1 VTGNPPDPP
10 DGGDQAPAGPAEG
23 EVPPDPAEHLTGEVT
38 GPAEQM
44 ARPDADTDEG
54 VAEVVEEAA
63 GRPAVGDT
71 DTDEGVA
78 EVVEEAAGRPAVG
91 DTDTDDGVAKVL
103 EEAAG
108 RPVVGDTDTDEGV
121 AGALEEAAGRPAVGD
136 TDTDEGTAGA
146 LEEAAAQGA
155 VADADGETDPAE
167 DEPADEEATEEP
179 GGEAEPG
186 GDGDGDEAEHED
198 EQTDALAGFAAE
210 MADLVG
216 GSGWTAE
223 HGTVKVRIG
232 RDRWHAAV
240 ATASGRLPFFGWLSA
255 VDWAREV
262 QVGEPAEAP
271 DELEERYEVLCRLS
285 SVTDA
290 SAMVISTDVPKDD
303 PWMPSIIDVFPGA
316 GWHER
321 ETAEMFGLDFRGNP
335 NKNHLYLPDSFEG
348 HPLRKDFPL
357 LSREVK
363 PWPGTVDVEGMPGT
377 ENVEAGDGEADEAAA
392 EDEA

>member
-1 VTGNPPDPP
+1 VTGNPPDPA
-10 DGGDQAPAGPAEG
+10 GDQAPDGPAEG
-23 EVPPDPAEHLTGEVT
+23 EVPPDPAEHLADEVT

-44 ARPDADTDEG
+44 ARPDTDTDEG
-54 VAEVVEEAA
+54 AAGVLEEAA

-78 EVVEEAAGRPAVG
+78 GVLEEAADRPAVG
-91 DTDTDDGVAKVL
+91 DA
-103 EEAAG
+103 
-108 RPVVGDTDTDEGV
+108 
-121 AGALEEAAGRPAVGD
+121 
-136 TDTDEGTAGA
+136 DTDEGTAGA
-146 LEEAAAQGA
+146 LEDAAAQAA
-155 VADADGETDPAE
+155 VADADEATDPAE
-167 DEPADEEATEEP
+167 DEPADGEATEEP
-179 GGEAEPG
+179 GGEAE
-186 GDGDGDEAEHED
+186 DGDGDEADQED

-210 MADLVG
+210 MAGLVG
-216 GSGWTAE
+216 GSAWTAE
-223 HGTVKVRIG
+223 HGTVKVRVG
-232 RDRWHAAV
+232 RDRWHGAV

-255 VDWAREV
+255 VDWARQV